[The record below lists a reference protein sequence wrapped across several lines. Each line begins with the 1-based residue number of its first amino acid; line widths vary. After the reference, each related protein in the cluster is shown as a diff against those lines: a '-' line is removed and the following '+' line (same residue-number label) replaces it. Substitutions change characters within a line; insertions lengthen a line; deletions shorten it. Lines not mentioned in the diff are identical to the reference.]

1 MSDLRTKVTEALYE
15 PPESLVEESA
25 FGSLARNAAMR
36 RARERADAVMEVVE
50 GRLSELE
57 AGHHY
62 SGDPWDYGYY
72 RALKDMRGEQ

>member
-1 MSDLRTKVTEALYE
+1 MDLRAKIAEALIEAQMCADAGQPLTADRYT
-15 PPESLVEESA
+15 
-25 FGSLARNAAMR
+25 
-36 RARERADAVMEVVE
+36 DAVMGAIEA
-50 GRLSELE
+50 RLSELE